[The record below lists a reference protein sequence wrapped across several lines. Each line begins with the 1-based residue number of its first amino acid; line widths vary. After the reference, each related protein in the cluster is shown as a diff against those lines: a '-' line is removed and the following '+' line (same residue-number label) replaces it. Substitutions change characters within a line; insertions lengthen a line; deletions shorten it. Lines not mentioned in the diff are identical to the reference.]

1 MAQRQSGRVTI
12 LDVAARAG
20 VHAGTVSRALTR
32 PEKVAPATRE
42 RVEAAVEE
50 LGFVPN
56 RAARGLI
63 TGRTG
68 NVAVIVPDITNPYF
82 AALVR
87 AIEHAARG
95 SELQVL
101 LVDTGERR
109 AEEVRAARSLA
120 REVDG
125 FIVLS
130 PRRLHRELD
139 ALGETG
145 AVFVNRRVTGRA
157 AVLLR
162 AAAATDDALRH
173 LASLGHK
180 RLAYLAGPKGSWAA
194 QERRAAVR
202 RTSGAVGMSVAEID
216 VAEPTFEAA
225 ADAAAGIGRTRA
237 TAVVAFND
245 QMALGAL
252 AALSRAGVAVPG
264 DVSVVGCDDVPMA
277 AMVAPPLTT
286 IHMPTEEAGAAAV
299 GLLGRRDSTVELF
312 GSLVVRGSTGPV
324 TPRRATASAG
334 GRRRPSASGRG

>member
-1 MAQRQSGRVTI
+1 VTI

-42 RVEAAVEE
+42 RVQAAVEE

-87 AIEHAARG
+87 SIEHAARE
-95 SELQVL
+95 SSLQVL

-109 AEEVRAARSLA
+109 EEEVRAARSLA
-120 REVDG
+120 QEVDG

-130 PRRLHRELD
+130 PRRLHRDLD
-139 ALGETG
+139 ALGSTG
-145 AVFVNRRVTGRA
+145 AVFVNRRVADRA

-162 AAAATDDALRH
+162 AAAATDEALRH

-202 RTSGAVGMSVAEID
+202 RTSSAAGMAVTEID
-216 VAEPTFEAA
+216 VDEPTFEAA
-225 ADAAAGIGRTRA
+225 ADAAARIPRTRA

-252 AALSRAGVAVPG
+252 AALSRSGVAVPG

-277 AMVAPPLTT
+277 APPLTT
-286 IHMPTEEAGAAAV
+286 IRMPTEEAGAAAV
-299 GLLGRRDSTVELF
+299 SLLDGTEATVELF
-312 GSLVVRGSTGPV
+312 GSLVVRDSTGPV
-324 TPRRATASAG
+324 TRRRATASAG
-334 GRRRPSASGRG
+334 GGRRPSGAGRG